1 MTFQFYI
8 AEDFKNSMGS
18 FHGGALAAI
27 LDLGCI
33 IAVKTKARDGI
44 TPVTA
49 HIDADFIS
57 VLPINNEIKM

>member
-1 MTFQFYI
+1 
-8 AEDFKNSMGS
+8 MGS